1 MVNGDNK
8 YWFENEDKE
17 KSEMP
22 AAEIKGEDLFGFGE
36 APKAQESAAYSVGSV
51 PSAPEEPA
59 PYDPHERHYQSE
71 FSRRGTVPPADLNG
85 EGKIKAVRG
94 RMLNK
99 LLKYDFRALF
109 KFLIPCYVV
118 LVALAVLCAICL
130 PIAEHV
136 SDSQSN
142 NLGATAFFTALSSI
156 VFFYALGVLCCSTV
170 CIFNIA
176 LRFQKNLFSGEGY
189 LTLSIPATPEEHILS
204 KSISG
209 FVAIVLTVL
218 VAVGSLLIVAAPYGS
233 QIFPKI
239 GELLGNLGILYRDYT
254 VDAVFLTIELVL
266 FLLFYVIFNIQV
278 IYSCMCV
285 GHLCVNKSRG
295 GAAAVAF
302 VIYIAVSQTISVFF
316 TATGALGS
324 FFNSQVGAHL
334 FFWILILLQGGGAVG
349 LFFFQRHVL
358 KQKVNLG

>member
-1 MVNGDNK
+1 M
-8 YWFENEDKE
+8 
-17 KSEMP
+17 
-22 AAEIKGEDLFGFGE
+22 
-36 APKAQESAAYSVGSV
+36 
-51 PSAPEEPA
+51 
-59 PYDPHERHYQSE
+59 
-71 FSRRGTVPPADLNG
+71 
-85 EGKIKAVRG
+85 
-94 RMLNK
+94 
-99 LLKYDFRALF
+99 
-109 KFLIPCYVV
+109 
-118 LVALAVLCAICL
+118 
-130 PIAEHV
+130 
-136 SDSQSN
+136 
-142 NLGATAFFTALSSI
+142 
-156 VFFYALGVLCCSTV
+156 FFYALGVLCCSTV

-218 VAVGSLLIVAAPYGS
+218 VAVGSLLIVAVPYGS

-295 GAAAVAF
+295 VRLRSLSSSISRSVRRSPFFLPLRGPSVPFSTRKSARTCSSGYSFSCRAAA
-302 VIYIAVSQTISVFF
+302 
-316 TATGALGS
+316 
-324 FFNSQVGAHL
+324 
-334 FFWILILLQGGGAVG
+334 
-349 LFFFQRHVL
+349 R
-358 KQKVNLG
+358 